1 MYIGSPIGNQV
12 ILYNIGSPLG
22 SPIGSPTGNP
32 YIYIYIYIVCCDMLL
47 YSIQLFVMI
56 DVGKLLN
63 T

>member
-1 MYIGSPIGNQV
+1 MYIGSPIGNQ
-12 ILYNIGSPLG
+12 
-22 SPIGSPTGNP
+22 IGSPTGYP